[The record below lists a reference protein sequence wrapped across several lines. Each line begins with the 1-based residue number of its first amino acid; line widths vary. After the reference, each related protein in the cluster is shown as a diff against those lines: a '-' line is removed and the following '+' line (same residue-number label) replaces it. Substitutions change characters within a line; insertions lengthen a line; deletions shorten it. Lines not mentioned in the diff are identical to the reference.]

1 MSRSR
6 SHVLLAAIAAA
17 GTVAAVALAPTAN
30 ATSAASS
37 SSGVVV
43 EEVYGGGGNSG
54 ATLKNDFIELHNAG
68 SAPVD
73 LSSWSVQ
80 YISAAPGATTTWQV
94 TPLTGSIAPGGSYL
108 VQEAA
113 GTGGTADLPTPDA
126 TGAVNMSGTAG
137 TVALVTSQTAL
148 TCKTSADCAADS
160 SIGDLVGYG
169 TAVVHEGSADAP
181 ATSNT
186 TSDSRDANGT
196 DTDQNGADFT
206 AGAPTPANSSSAP
219 TSPTPTPSGSDSAS
233 ASPTPTSTATPGPL
247 RIHDIQGTSWVS
259 PHNGDTVSNVPG
271 IVTALRTSGASKGF
285 WMQDPNP
292 DANPATSEGIFV
304 YTSSAPAVA
313 VGDSVLV
320 SAKVSDYYQ
329 LSSGDTL
336 ASTSNLSVTELA
348 TPTVTVLSS
357 GNPLPA
363 AIVLSAANVPS
374 TYAPNLGGANIE
386 STPITP
392 TRSVLDFYE
401 SIEGMRVEVDNARV
415 VGPSDAYGEQYVT
428 VKPSEAATYRGG
440 SELLGENATP
450 SGRLEVVADN
460 GSNPQ
465 VSVGDTFTGA
475 TIGTIDYS
483 QYGGYVL
490 AASSL
495 GTVQAGNLAP
505 VVAKGTTNKNQ
516 ISVATYNV
524 ENLAP
529 GDSATKYQK
538 LAAGIVTNLAK
549 PDIIAVEE
557 VQDNSG
563 ATDDG
568 TVAANVTLDKLT
580 AAIVAAGGP
589 QYSYREIDPVN
600 DQDGGQPGG
609 NIRSVLLFNAAR
621 ISFVD
626 KGSAT
631 VNRSTTGTQVVS
643 DGGSPDLTLSPGRID
658 PTNPVWNSS
667 RKPLVAEFSFGGK
680 PVFVIANH
688 FDAKLGDQSQDGRF
702 QFPAQ
707 SSALQRSGQAQV
719 EHDFIQNILN
729 AKKKADVVVLGDLN
743 DYQFSPALA
752 SLRTGTA
759 DGTGPSIL
767 TDLIST
773 LPVNQQYTY
782 DYQGVSEVLDHIL
795 VTPGISAPVYQ
806 VVHINSE
813 YANQTSDHDPQVVQF
828 KP

>member
-1 MSRSR
+1 VSRSR
-6 SHVLLAAIAAA
+6 SQLLLAAIAAS
-17 GTVAAVALAPTAN
+17 GTIAALALAPTAN
-30 ATSAASS
+30 ATPSTSG
-37 SSGVVV
+37 SGVVV
-43 EEVYGGGGNSG
+43 EQVYGGGGNAG

-68 SAPVD
+68 TAPVD

-80 YISAAPGATTTWQV
+80 YISAAPGASTTWQV
-94 TPLTGSIAPGGSYL
+94 TPLTGTIAPGGSYL
-108 VQEAA
+108 VAEAA
-113 GTGGTADLPTPDA
+113 GAAGTTDLPTPDA
-126 TGAVNMSGTAG
+126 TGAINMSGTAG

-148 TCKTSADCAADS
+148 TCKTAADCAAVGA
-160 SIGDLVGYG
+160 IGDLVGYG
-169 TAVVHEGSADAP
+169 TAVVHEGNADAP

-186 TSDSRDANGT
+186 TSDSRDASGT
-196 DTDQNGADFT
+196 DTDQNGTDFSSGT
-206 AGAPTPANSSSAP
+206 PSPANSSSVP
-219 TSPTPTPSGSDSAS
+219 TSPTPTPTDSGS
-233 ASPTPTSTATPGPL
+233 ASPTPTASATATPGPL

-259 PHNGDTVSNVPG
+259 PRNGDAVSNVPG
-271 IVTALRTSGASKGF
+271 IVTALRTDGSSKGF
-285 WMQDPNP
+285 WIQDPNP
-292 DANPATSEGIFV
+292 DANPATSEGLFV
-304 YTSSAPAVA
+304 YTASAPTVA

-320 SAKVSDYYQ
+320 SGKVSDFYQ
-329 LSSGDTL
+329 LASGDTL
-336 ASTSNLSVTELA
+336 TSTSNLSVTEIG

-357 GNPLPA
+357 GNALPA
-363 AIVLSAANVPS
+363 PIVLSAANVPD

-392 TRSVLDFYE
+392 ARSVLDFYE
-401 SIEGMRVEVDNARV
+401 SIEGMRVEADNARV
-415 VGPSDAYGEQYVT
+415 IGPSDSFAEQYVT
-428 VKPSEAATYRGG
+428 VKPNEAVTYRGG
-440 SELLGENATP
+440 SELLGENDTP

-460 GSNPQ
+460 GSNPE

-483 QYGGYVL
+483 EFGGYVL

-495 GTVQAGNLAP
+495 GTVQSGNLAP
-505 VVAKGTTNKNQ
+505 VVAKGVSDKHE

-529 GDSATKYQK
+529 GDAASKYQK
-538 LAAGIVTNLAK
+538 LAQGIVTNLAQ

-557 VQDNSG
+557 VQDNNG
-563 ATDDG
+563 ATDNG
-568 TVAANVTLDKLT
+568 TVASDATLDKLT

-609 NIRSVLLFNAAR
+609 NIRSVLLFNPAVV
-621 ISFVD
+621 SFVD
-626 KGSAT
+626 KGSST

-643 DGGSPDLTLSPGRID
+643 NGGNPDLTLSPGRID

-667 RKPLVAEFSFGGK
+667 RKPLVAEFKYGGK
-680 PVFVIANH
+680 TVFVIANH

-719 EHDFIQNILN
+719 EHDFVQNILN
-729 AKKKADVVVLGDLN
+729 IKKNADVVVVGDLN

-767 TDLIST
+767 TDLITT

-782 DYQGVSEVLDHIL
+782 DYEGVSEVLDHIL
-795 VTPGISAPVYQ
+795 VSPGITDPVYQ
-806 VVHINSE
+806 VVHVNSE

-828 KP
+828 RP